1 MLHSRQSLLRSRMSV
16 KEARACLALQFSS
29 ISKTTCHHEVGEVA
43 HNANDKAGQE
53 LGDCVG
59 HDEPRQPN
67 PDLDRRGLLV
77 NGLERHVVDD
87 VIVSDVVL
95 CQVFVS
101 WVIHLPL
108 PQFRIFV
115 GCSLNFTSYRLIGKV
130 LKRMLT
136 LRMKSMVQGCT
147 S

>member
-1 MLHSRQSLLRSRMSV
+1 MSAN
-16 KEARACLALQFSS
+16 EARACYALQFTS
-29 ISKTTCHHEVGEVA
+29 IRLTTCHHEVGEVA

-95 CQVFVS
+95 CQVFVA

-115 GCSLNFTSYRLIGKV
+115 GCSLNFTSYQLMGKV
-130 LKRMLT
+130 LRGMLT
-136 LRMKSMVQGCT
+136 LKMKSMVQGCT